1 MRFFSIHRELD
12 SIRRQ
17 LRAGNRQVRQEQLQ
31 RYAVDGTLPDDGLT
45 LAYVN
50 LSRAALDAMNAS
62 VGGDSEAAAQAYEQA
77 LVAWQQALKGGAL

>member
-1 MRFFSIHRELD
+1 MG
-12 SIRRQ
+12 RRQ
-17 LRAGNRQVRQEQLQ
+17 VSQEQLQ